1 MNALD
6 IPQANSL
13 DRIRDVVVAV
23 AAGEKAHPGIGK
35 RTGLSTRHV
44 AYHVQA
50 ARVLGWVDGKNG
62 ELAMTASGQKLLALP
77 AGDPTERAHMRAS
90 LERSLVG
97 KALSPNLLT
106 LDQPAVEVIAARIR
120 EVAELSEMTAKRRAQ
135 TLLSW
140 RKRIVGEQLALPL

>member
-13 DRIRDVVVAV
+13 DRIRDVVA
-23 AAGEKAHPGIGK
+23 AIDAGEKAHPGIGK
-35 RTGLSTRHV
+35 RTGLSSRHV

-50 ARVLGWVDGKNG
+50 GRVLGWVEGKNG
-62 ELAMTASGQKLLALP
+62 ELTVTSHAHKLLATVPGEP
-77 AGDPTERAHMRAS
+77 AERIQMRSAV
-90 LERSLVG
+90 ERSAVV
-97 KALSPNLLT
+97 KA
-106 LDQPAVEVIAARIR
+106 IAAQLLAHDSPTVDGLAGRIL
-120 EVAELSEMTAKRRAQ
+120 EVAELSQITARRRAQ

>member
-1 MNALD
+1 MNALE

-13 DRIRDVVVAV
+13 DRIRDVVAAV
-23 AAGEKAHPGIGK
+23 AGGEKAHPGIGK
-35 RTGLSTRHV
+35 RTSLSTRHV

-50 ARVLGWVDGKNG
+50 ARVLGWVEGKNG
-62 ELAMTASGQKLLALP
+62 ELAATASGLKLLTLSV
-77 AGDPTERAHMRAS
+77 GESTERAHMRAS
-90 LERSLVG
+90 LERSLIG

-106 LDQPAVEVIAARIR
+106 LDPPAVELVAARIR